1 MSLPAPARQPAVVF
15 RNESNDESLH
25 AGIRTETAEGQT
37 TLEGRRLGAGAAAG
51 EAASP
56 GVRPARQSGF

>member
-1 MSLPAPARQPAVVF
+1 MK
-15 RNESNDESLH
+15 SNDESLN
-25 AGIRTETAEGQT
+25 AGLRTEAAAGQT